1 MRPLLAALVFI
12 LLASWAM
19 AQAPAPGTTTSSPRD
34 TKLQLPNNP
43 ISDVL
48 EFYEALTRKRLIR
61 DATLT
66 GPNLSIEAPD
76 FVTREEAISMIEAAL
91 LLNGYSI
98 VPVDDNTV
106 KILGSTKQPRSEAV
120 PLFSGPASSLPNND
134 QVISYFMPLSHISS
148 DEAVNVFNSY
158 VVLRPYGSIIPVPNV
173 NAVVI
178 TENVPLVKR
187 LIDLRKVIDV
197 QGATTLTEFF
207 PLQRADATKVQDM
220 LGAIFEN
227 SGSPSA
233 PRPAAPPAGGAPTTS
248 NAAAIKAAGGN
259 GVQIFADVRT
269 NRVLVIAPEKQMPYI
284 RKLIADLDGAASF
297 EEPYERFLKF
307 VRAADVLPVLANML
321 TDDPEKQKEFES
333 EQQNNRM
340 SDQSSPYNNNNNTN
354 NNGQNG
360 SGGFGQG
367 GGGVS
372 GGTKPDKLVD
382 PNESTA
388 PLSKIVGNA
397 RIIADRSVNKIIVIG
412 PPESR
417 NRAAR
422 VLDLLDQQPK
432 QIYLAVVIGQ
442 LTLGDGIEAGVD
454 YLIHTDN
461 LKILGQGTAANLGNL
476 IQGRSASI
484 DVVPGT
490 SNVVSAAADAAA
502 TASQVASTALP
513 LLSGLT
519 VFGSFGD
526 SVDVLVR
533 ALGTSNKFEVISRPV
548 VYTVNNKKAVI
559 SSGQQVPVPT
569 STLTSAISSNVATDS
584 TALQSNI
591 DYKDVVL
598 KLEVIP
604 LINSENEV
612 TLTIAQQNDNVQE
625 QVQIS
630 NNSVPVIGTQELRTT
645 VTVPNRNTV
654 VLGGLITDQET
665 RIQTGIPFLKDV
677 PGLGYLFST
686 TKKDVTRREL
696 IVMIQPFIIDSD
708 AKLKEAN
715 MIERGNTSFQ
725 SSMYED
731 KIPVRKAILP
741 DTPRA
746 EQQRKAAE
754 ARQKQEE
761 AERKAAKRQ
770 LKLQQKQQ
778 QAN

>member
-1 MRPLLAALVFI
+1 MRPLLTALALL
-12 LLASWAM
+12 LLAPWAM
-19 AQAPAPGTTTSSPRD
+19 AQAPAPVPTPSSPRD

-48 EFYEALTRKRLIR
+48 EFYEALTKKRLIR

-98 VPVDDNTV
+98 VPVDENTV
-106 KILGSTKQPRSEAV
+106 KILGNTKQPRSESV
-120 PLFSGPASSLPNND
+120 PLFSGPASSLPNSD
-134 QVISYFMPLSHISS
+134 QVISYFMPLSFISS

-158 VVLRPYGSIIPVPNV
+158 VVLHGYGSIIPVPNV

-178 TENVPLVKR
+178 TDNVPLVKR
-187 LIDLRKVIDV
+187 LIDLRQVIDV
-197 QGATTLTEFF
+197 QGAATITEFF
-207 PLQRADATKVQDM
+207 PLQRADATKVQEM
-220 LGAIFEN
+220 LGAIFDN
-227 SGSPSA
+227 SGTTSA
-233 PRPAAPPAGGAPTTS
+233 PRPSTPPAGGAPTTS
-248 NAAAIKAAGGN
+248 NATAIKAAGGN
-259 GVQIFADVRT
+259 GVQIFADIRT

-284 RKLIADLDGAASF
+284 RKLISDLDGAASF
-297 EEPYERFLKF
+297 EEPYERFLQF

-321 TDDPEKQKEFES
+321 TDDPEKQEKFEQ
-333 EQQNNRM
+333 EQQNNRP
-340 SDQSSPYNNNNNTN
+340 DQASPYNNNNNN
-354 NNGQNG
+354 NNNQNGGMYGQNG
-360 SGGFGQG
+360 NGGSSG
-367 GGGVS
+367 S
-372 GGTKPDKLVD
+372 GGTKPDKLQD

-417 NRAAR
+417 NRAAK
-422 VLDLLDQQPK
+422 VLELLDQQPK

-442 LTLGDGIEAGVD
+442 LTLGDGVEAGVD
-454 YLIHTDN
+454 YLVHTDN
-461 LKILGQGTAANLGNL
+461 LKILGQGTGANLSNL
-476 IQGRSASI
+476 IQGRNASI
-484 DVVPGT
+484 DIVPGT
-490 SNVVSAAADAAA
+490 SNVVSTAADAATTA
-502 TASQVASTALP
+502 TQLAGTALP
-513 LLSGLT
+513 ILSGLT

-526 SVDVLVR
+526 SVDVLVH

-559 SSGQQVPVPT
+559 SSGQQVPVPE
-569 STLTSAISSNVATDS
+569 SSLTSAISSNAATDS
-584 TALQSNI
+584 SSIASTIN
-591 DYKDVVL
+591 YKDVVL

-604 LINSENEV
+604 LINSDDEV
-612 TLTIAQQNDNVQE
+612 TLTIAQQNDNVTE
-625 QVQIS
+625 YVQVS
-630 NNSVPVIGTQELRTT
+630 NNSVPVVGTQELRTT

-696 IVMIQPFIIDSD
+696 IVMIQPFIIDND
-708 AKLKEAN
+708 QKLKEAN
-715 MIERGNTSFQ
+715 MIERANTSFQ

-731 KIPVRKAILP
+731 KVPVRKALLP
-741 DTPRA
+741 DTPRS
-746 EQQRKAAE
+746 EQERKAE
-754 ARQKQEE
+754 KARQKQEA
-761 AERKAAKRQ
+761 AERKAAERQ
-770 LKLQQKQQ
+770 IQLQQKQQ

>member
-19 AQAPAPGTTTSSPRD
+19 AQMPAPGTTTSSPRD

-48 EFYEALTRKRLIR
+48 EFYEALTKKRLIR

-158 VVLRPYGSIIPVPNV
+158 VVLRSYGSIIPVPNV

-248 NAAAIKAAGGN
+248 NATAIKAAGGN

-321 TDDPEKQKEFES
+321 TDDPEKQEKFES
-333 EQQNNRM
+333 EQNSNA
-340 SDQSSPYNNNNNTN
+340 TN
-354 NNGQNG
+354 NNSSSNSGSNSGYGGGGYGGG
-360 SGGFGQG
+360 SGGSSG
-367 GGGVS
+367 S
-372 GGTKPDKLVD
+372 GGTKPDKLQD

-412 PPESR
+412 PPDSR
-417 NRAAR
+417 NRAAKI
-422 VLDLLDQQPK
+422 LELLDQQPK

-746 EQQRKAAE
+746 EQQRKAEE

-761 AERKAAKRQ
+761 AERKAAQRQ

>member
-1 MRPLLAALVFI
+1 
-12 LLASWAM
+12 
-19 AQAPAPGTTTSSPRD
+19 
-34 TKLQLPNNP
+34 
-43 ISDVL
+43 
-48 EFYEALTRKRLIR
+48 
-61 DATLT
+61 
-66 GPNLSIEAPD
+66 
-76 FVTREEAISMIEAAL
+76 
-91 LLNGYSI
+91 
-98 VPVDDNTV
+98 
-106 KILGSTKQPRSEAV
+106 
-120 PLFSGPASSLPNND
+120 
-134 QVISYFMPLSHISS
+134 MPLSYISS
-148 DEAVNVFNSY
+148 DEAVNIFNSY
-158 VVLRPYGSIIPVPNV
+158 VVARPYGSIISVPNV

-197 QGATTLTEFF
+197 QGATTVTEFF
-207 PLQRADATKVQDM
+207 PLQRADATKVQEM

-227 SGSPSA
+227 SGTSST
-233 PRPAAPPAGGAPTTS
+233 PRPVTPPAGGGAPSTS
-248 NAAAIKAAGGN
+248 NATAIKAAGGN
-259 GVQIFADVRT
+259 GVQIFADIRT

-284 RKLIADLDGAASF
+284 RKLISDLDGAASF
-297 EEPYERFLKF
+297 EEPYERLLQF
-307 VRAADVLPVLANML
+307 VRAADILPVLANML
-321 TDDPEKQKEFES
+321 TDDPEKQEKFES
-333 EQQNNRM
+333 EQNSNG
-340 SDQSSPYNNNNNTN
+340 TN
-354 NNGQNG
+354 NNSSSNSGSNSGFGGGGYGG
-360 SGGFGQG
+360 SGGSSS
-367 GGGVS
+367 S
-372 GGTKPDKLVD
+372 GGTKPDKLQD

-412 PPESR
+412 PPDSR
-417 NRAAR
+417 NRAAKI
-422 VLDLLDQQPK
+422 LDLLDQQPK

-442 LTLGDGIEAGVD
+442 LTLGDGVEAGVD

-461 LKILGQGTAANLGNL
+461 LKVLGQGTAANLSNL
-476 IQGRSASI
+476 IQGRNATI

-490 SNVVSAAADAAA
+490 SNVVSTAATAAT
-502 TASQVASTALP
+502 TASQVAGTALP
-513 LLSGLT
+513 ILSGLT

-526 SVDVLVR
+526 SVDVLVH

-559 SSGQQVPVPT
+559 SSGQQVPVPE
-569 STLTSAISSNVATDS
+569 SSLTSAVSSNTTTDS
-584 TALQSNI
+584 SSIASTI

-625 QVQIS
+625 YVQIS
-630 NNSVPVIGTQELRTT
+630 NNSVPVVGTQELRTT

-665 RIQTGIPFLKDV
+665 RVQTGIPFLKDV

-696 IVMIQPFIIDSD
+696 IVMIQPFIIDNKQ
-708 AKLKEAN
+708 KLMEAN
-715 MIERGNTSFQ
+715 AIERNNTSFPTTV
-725 SSMYED
+725 YED

-761 AERKAAKRQ
+761 AERKAAERQ

>member
-1 MRPLLAALVFI
+1 MRSLLAALAFS

-19 AQAPAPGTTTSSPRD
+19 AQAPAPASPAPGNPAAPSGPRD

-43 ISDVL
+43 VSDVL
-48 EFYEALTRKRLIR
+48 EFYEALTKKRLIR

-91 LLNGYSI
+91 LLNGYTI
-98 VPVDDNTV
+98 VPVDENTV
-106 KILGSTKQPRSEAV
+106 KILGNTKQPRSEGV
-120 PLFSGPASSLPNND
+120 PLYSGPASSLPNGE
-134 QVISYFMPLSHISS
+134 QVISYFMPLSFISS

-158 VVLRPYGSIIPVPNV
+158 VALRSYGSIIPVPNV

-197 QGATTLTEFF
+197 QGATMMTEFF
-207 PLQRADATKVQDM
+207 ALQRADATKVQEM

-227 SGSPSA
+227 SGTTSA
-233 PRPAAPPAGGAPTTS
+233 PRPSTPPAGGAPTTS
-248 NAAAIKAAGGN
+248 NATAIKAAGGN
-259 GVQIFADVRT
+259 GVQIFADIRT

-284 RKLIADLDGAASF
+284 RKLISDLDGAASF
-297 EEPYERFLKF
+297 EEPYERFLQF
-307 VRAADVLPVLANML
+307 VRAAEVLPVLANML

-333 EQQNNRM
+333 EQNSN
-340 SDQSSPYNNNNNTN
+340 DTN
-354 NNGQNG
+354 NNSSSNMGNNGSMFSGSG
-360 SGGFGQG
+360 SGGSSG
-367 GGGVS
+367 S
-372 GGTKPDKLVD
+372 GGTKPDKLQD

-412 PPESR
+412 PPDSR
-417 NRAAR
+417 IRAAKI
-422 VLDLLDQQPK
+422 LELLDQQPK

-461 LKILGQGTAANLGNL
+461 LKILGQGTAANLSNL
-476 IQGRSASI
+476 IQGRNASI

-490 SNVVSAAADAAA
+490 STAVDAA
-502 TASQVASTALP
+502 TDVASTALP

-526 SVDVLVR
+526 SVDILVR
-533 ALGTSNKFEVISRPV
+533 ALATSNKFEVISRPV

-559 SSGQQVPVPT
+559 SSGQQVPVPE
-569 STLTSAISSNVATDS
+569 SSLTSAVSSNTTTDS
-584 TALQSNI
+584 SSIASTI

-625 QVQIS
+625 YVQIS
-630 NNSVPVIGTQELRTT
+630 NNSVPVVGTQELRTT

-665 RIQTGIPFLKDV
+665 RVQTGIPFLKDV

-708 AKLKEAN
+708 QKLKEAN
-715 MIERGNTSFQ
+715 MIERANTSFQ

-731 KIPVRKAILP
+731 KVPVRKALLP
-741 DTPRA
+741 DTPRS
-746 EQQRKAAE
+746 EQERKAE
-754 ARQKQEE
+754 KARQKQEA
-761 AERKAAKRQ
+761 AERKAAERQ
-770 LKLQQKQQ
+770 IQLQQKQQ

>member
-1 MRPLLAALVFI
+1 MRSLFAVLAFL

-19 AQAPAPGTTTSSPRD
+19 AQAPAPVNPAAPTSPRD

-48 EFYEALTRKRLIR
+48 EFYEALTKKRLIR

-106 KILGSTKQPRSEAV
+106 KILGNTKQPRSEGV
-120 PLFSGPASSLPNND
+120 PLFSGPASSLPNTD
-134 QVISYFMPLSHISS
+134 QVISYFMPLSYISS
-148 DEAVNVFNSY
+148 DEAVNIFNSY
-158 VVLRPYGSIIPVPNV
+158 VVARPYGSIISVPNV

-197 QGATTLTEFF
+197 QGATTVTEFF
-207 PLQRADATKVQDM
+207 PLQRADATKVQEM

-227 SGSPSA
+227 SGTSST
-233 PRPAAPPAGGAPTTS
+233 PRPVTPPAGGGAPSTS
-248 NAAAIKAAGGN
+248 NATAIKAAGGN
-259 GVQIFADVRT
+259 GVQIFADIRT

-284 RKLIADLDGAASF
+284 RKLISDLDGAASF
-297 EEPYERFLKF
+297 EEPYERLLQF
-307 VRAADVLPVLANML
+307 VRAADILPVLANML
-321 TDDPEKQKEFES
+321 TDDPEKQEKFES
-333 EQQNNRM
+333 EQNSNG
-340 SDQSSPYNNNNNTN
+340 TN
-354 NNGQNG
+354 NNSSSNSGSNSGFGGGGYGG
-360 SGGFGQG
+360 SGGSSS
-367 GGGVS
+367 S
-372 GGTKPDKLVD
+372 GGTKPDKLQD

-412 PPESR
+412 PPDSR
-417 NRAAR
+417 NRAAKI
-422 VLDLLDQQPK
+422 LDLLDQQPK

-442 LTLGDGIEAGVD
+442 LTLGDGVEAGVD

-461 LKILGQGTAANLGNL
+461 LKVLGQGTAANLSNL
-476 IQGRSASI
+476 IQGRNATI

-490 SNVVSAAADAAA
+490 SNVVSTAATAAT
-502 TASQVASTALP
+502 TASQVAGTALP
-513 LLSGLT
+513 ILSGLT

-526 SVDVLVR
+526 SVDVLVH

-559 SSGQQVPVPT
+559 SSGQQVPVPE
-569 STLTSAISSNVATDS
+569 SSLTSAVSSNTTTDS
-584 TALQSNI
+584 SSIASTI

-625 QVQIS
+625 YVQIS
-630 NNSVPVIGTQELRTT
+630 NNSVPVVGTQELRTT

-665 RIQTGIPFLKDV
+665 RVQTGIPFLKDV

-696 IVMIQPFIIDSD
+696 IVMIQPFIIDNKQ
-708 AKLKEAN
+708 KLMEAN
-715 MIERGNTSFQ
+715 AIERNNTSFPTTV
-725 SSMYED
+725 YED

-761 AERKAAKRQ
+761 AERKAAERQ

>member
-1 MRPLLAALVFI
+1 MRALLAVLLLFA
-12 LLASWAM
+12 LASWAF
-19 AQAPAPGTTTSSPRD
+19 AQTPAPAATPSSPRD

-48 EFYEALTRKRLIR
+48 EFYEALTKKRLIR
-61 DATLT
+61 DAALT

-98 VPVDDNTV
+98 VPMDENTV
-106 KILGSTKQPRSEAV
+106 KILGSTKQARSEAV
-120 PLFSGPASSLPNND
+120 PLFSGPASSLPNTD
-134 QVISYFMPLSHISS
+134 QVISYFMPLSFISS

-158 VVLRPYGSIIPVPNV
+158 VVMRPYGSIISVPNV

-178 TENVPLVKR
+178 TENVPLVRR

-197 QGATTLTEFF
+197 QGATTMTEFF
-207 PLQRADATKVQDM
+207 PLQRADATKVQEM

-227 SGSPSA
+227 SGTTSA

-248 NAAAIKAAGGN
+248 NSTAIKSAGGN
-259 GVQIFADVRT
+259 GVQIFADIRT

-284 RKLIADLDGAASF
+284 RKLISDLDGAASF
-297 EEPYERFLKF
+297 EEPYERFLQF

-321 TDDPEKQKEFES
+321 TDDPEKQEKFES
-333 EQQNNRM
+333 EQEANK
-340 SDQSSPYNNNNNTN
+340 STEQSSSYSNNNN
-354 NNGQNG
+354 QN
-360 SGGFGQG
+360 SGLYGQG
-367 GGGVS
+367 GNSSGS
-372 GGTKPDKLVD
+372 GGTKPDKLQD

-417 NRAAR
+417 NRAAK

-454 YLIHTDN
+454 YLVHTDN
-461 LKILGQGTAANLGNL
+461 LKILGQGTAANLSNL
-476 IQGRSASI
+476 IQGRNASI
-484 DVVPGT
+484 DIVPGT
-490 SNVVSAAADAAA
+490 SNVVSTAADAATTA
-502 TASQVASTALP
+502 TQVAGTALP
-513 LLSGLT
+513 ILSGLT

-526 SVDVLVR
+526 SVDVLVH

-559 SSGQQVPVPT
+559 SSGQQVPVPE
-569 STLTSAISSNVATDS
+569 SSLTSAVSSNTTTDS
-584 TALQSNI
+584 SSIASTI

-604 LINSENEV
+604 LINSDNQV
-612 TLTIAQQNDNVQE
+612 TLTIAQQNDNVLE

-630 NNSVPVIGTQELRTT
+630 NNSVPVISTQELRTT

-696 IVMIQPFIIDSD
+696 IVMIQPFIIDND
-708 AKLKEAN
+708 QKLKEAN
-715 MIERGNTSFQ
+715 MIERANTSFQ

-731 KIPVRKAILP
+731 KVPVRKALLP
-741 DTPRA
+741 DTPRS
-746 EQQRKAAE
+746 EQERKAE
-754 ARQKQEE
+754 KARQKQEA
-761 AERKAAKRQ
+761 AERKAAERQ
-770 LKLQQKQQ
+770 IQLQQKQQ

>member
-1 MRPLLAALVFI
+1 MRSLLTALF
-12 LLASWAM
+12 LFMLASWGF
-19 AQAPAPGTTTSSPRD
+19 AQAPAPAATPSSPRD

-48 EFYEALTRKRLIR
+48 EFYEALTKKRLVR

-91 LLNGYSI
+91 LLNGYTI
-98 VPVDDNTV
+98 VPVDENTV
-106 KILGSTKQPRSEAV
+106 KILGNTKQPRSEGV
-120 PLFSGPASSLPNND
+120 PLYSGPASSLPNGE
-134 QVISYFMPLSHISS
+134 QVISYFMPLSFISS

-158 VVLRPYGSIIPVPNV
+158 VVPRSYGSIISVPNV

-197 QGATTLTEFF
+197 QGATMMTEFF
-207 PLQRADATKVQDM
+207 ALQRADATKVQEM

-227 SGSPSA
+227 SGTGSS

-248 NAAAIKAAGGN
+248 NATAIKAAGGN
-259 GVQIFADVRT
+259 GVQIFADIRT

-284 RKLIADLDGAASF
+284 RKLVSDLDGAASF
-297 EEPYERFLKF
+297 EEPYERFLQF

-333 EQQNNRM
+333 EQALDK
-340 SDQSSPYNNNNNTN
+340 STEQSTNNNNNN
-354 NNGQNG
+354 NNQGGGMYGQNG
-360 SGGFGQG
+360 GSSG
-367 GGGVS
+367 S
-372 GGTKPDKLVD
+372 GGTKPDKLQD

-412 PPESR
+412 PPDSR
-417 NRAAR
+417 NRAAKI
-422 VLDLLDQQPK
+422 LELLDQQPK

-442 LTLGDGIEAGVD
+442 LTLGDGVEAGVD

-461 LKILGQGTAANLGNL
+461 LKILGQGTAANLSNL
-476 IQGRSASI
+476 IQGRNASI

-490 SNVVSAAADAAA
+490 SNAVSTAATAAT
-502 TASQVASTALP
+502 TASQVAGTALP
-513 LLSGLT
+513 ILSGLT

-526 SVDVLVR
+526 SVDVLVH

-559 SSGQQVPVPT
+559 SSGQQVPVPE
-569 STLTSAISSNVATDS
+569 SSLTSAVSSNTTTDS
-584 TALQSNI
+584 SSIASTIN
-591 DYKDVVL
+591 YKDVVL

-604 LINSENEV
+604 LINSDNEV

-625 QVQIS
+625 YVQVS
-630 NNSVPVIGTQELRTT
+630 NNSVPVVGTQELRTT

-696 IVMIQPFIIDSD
+696 IVMIQPFIIDND
-708 AKLKEAN
+708 QKLKEAN
-715 MIERGNTSFQ
+715 MIERANTSFQ

-731 KIPVRKAILP
+731 KVPVRKALLP
-741 DTPRA
+741 DTPRS
-746 EQQRKAAE
+746 EQERKAE
-754 ARQKQEE
+754 KARQKQEA
-761 AERKAAKRQ
+761 AERKAAERQ
-770 LKLQQKQQ
+770 IQLQQKQQ

>member
-1 MRPLLAALVFI
+1 MRSLLAALAFS

-19 AQAPAPGTTTSSPRD
+19 AQAPAPASPAPGNPAAPTGPKD

-48 EFYEALTRKRLIR
+48 EFYEALTKKRLIR
-61 DATLT
+61 DATFT

-76 FVTREEAISMIEAAL
+76 FVTREEAISMIKAAL

-98 VPVDDNTV
+98 VPVDDSTV
-106 KILGSTKQPRSEAV
+106 KILGNTKQPRSESV
-120 PLFSGPASSLPNND
+120 PLFSGPASSLPNSD
-134 QVISYFMPLSHISS
+134 QVISYFMPLSYVSS
-148 DEAVNVFNSY
+148 DEAVNIFNSY
-158 VVLRPYGSIIPVPNV
+158 VVLRPYGSIISVPNV

-187 LIDLRKVIDV
+187 LIDLRHVIDV
-197 QGATTLTEFF
+197 QGATTVTEFF
-207 PLQRADATKVQDM
+207 PLQRADATKVQEM

-227 SGSPSA
+227 SGTTSA
-233 PRPAAPPAGGAPTTS
+233 PRPAAPPAGGAPATS
-248 NAAAIKAAGGN
+248 NATAIKAAGGN
-259 GVQIFADVRT
+259 GVQIFADIRT

-284 RKLIADLDGAASF
+284 RKLITDLDGAASF
-297 EEPYERFLKF
+297 EEPYERFLQY
-307 VRAADVLPVLANML
+307 VRAADILPVLANML

-333 EQQNNRM
+333 QQSTNGAAG
-340 SDQSSPYNNNNNTN
+340 SSSST
-354 NNGQNG
+354 
-360 SGGFGQG
+360 SGGSSDFG
-367 GGGVS
+367 GGGYGSSGGSSSS
-372 GGTKPDKLVD
+372 GGTKPDRLQD

-412 PPESR
+412 PPDSR
-417 NRAAR
+417 IRAAKI
-422 VLDLLDQQPK
+422 LELLDQQPK

-461 LKILGQGTAANLGNL
+461 LKVLGQGTAANLSNL
-476 IQGRSASI
+476 IQGRNASI

-490 SNVVSAAADAAA
+490 STAVDTA
-502 TASQVASTALP
+502 TDVASTAASTALP

-526 SVDVLVR
+526 SVDILVR

-559 SSGQQVPVPT
+559 SSGQQVPVPE
-569 STLTSAISSNVATDS
+569 SSLTSAVSSNTTTDS
-584 TALQSNI
+584 SSIASTI

-625 QVQIS
+625 YVQIS
-630 NNSVPVIGTQELRTT
+630 NNSVPVVGTQELRTT

-665 RIQTGIPFLKDV
+665 RVQTGIPFLKDV

-696 IVMIQPFIIDSD
+696 IVMIQPFIIDNNQ
-708 AKLKEAN
+708 KLMEAN
-715 MIERGNTSFQ
+715 TIERNNTSFPTTI
-725 SSMYED
+725 YED

-741 DTPRA
+741 ETPRA
-746 EQQRKAAE
+746 EQQRKAEE

-761 AERKAAKRQ
+761 AARKAAQRQ